1 MQNKSKIIFILIIL
15 AVFKNSV
22 TVNEEEISDLLK
34 KV

>member
-22 TVNEEEISDLLK
+22 TVNEEEVSDLLK